1 MLRSHPHI
9 FNATRVPVQWKKK
22 RRKKKKKI
30 DRNFFSSLLRWFY
43 ELDAVRY
50 MQPKKNI
57 FKATRWDEEN
67 QDVDLDTF
75 SIIHWNKSPG
85 MK

>member
-9 FNATRVPVQWKKK
+9 FNATRVPVQWKKM

-50 MQPKKNI
+50 LQPKKI
-57 FKATRWDEEN
+57 FSRLHYEMRKIRTSTLTHFLLYIETKAQE
-67 QDVDLDTF
+67 
-75 SIIHWNKSPG
+75 
-85 MK
+85 